1 MIDEKTTDLI
11 IERLTNRVDEA
22 NTLFLKE
29 MGALIKQIKQ
39 LTPSDAH
46 KLVQMLK
53 YGGNY
58 DKIVKQIS
66 KYTDLNVK
74 EIDKIFAEYAKK
86 DLNFNQKFYKYR
98 NIPFTPYE
106 RNKAIKM
113 QTEALSRMAQNEVY
127 NFSRANV
134 LGYTIADDQGNLIFK
149 GLRETYND
157 LLDTALMNVSQG
169 KETFDSSMSRIMQS
183 VGESG
188 LKTLDFESGR
198 SIRLDSAVRM
208 HLKGRLRELQNEN
221 QKIMGEQFDYDGWEI
236 SVHENPAPDHEDAQ
250 GRQFRI
256 EEYDKLQSDGV
267 ATDTT
272 GKEINMHLELKNG
285 ESALS
290 FRPISEYN
298 CYHVARSIVIGVS
311 KPRYTEEQLQQI
323 KDKNNKGFDF
333 DGKHYKTLYEGTQ
346 MQRRIETEIR
356 RQKDLQIFAKAGD
369 NQELIAKS
377 QAKITKL
384 LHKYQKL
391 NNVSGLQPKLD
402 RLKVVGYRK
411 VKI

>member
-39 LTPSDAH
+39 LTPTEAH

-66 KYTDLNVK
+66 KYTNLNVK

-86 DLNFNQKFYKYR
+86 GLNFNQKFYRYR

-106 RNKAIKM
+106 RNKAIKT
-113 QTEALSRMAQNEVY
+113 QTEALSRIVQNEVY

-134 LGYTIADDQGNLIFK
+134 LGYTITDDQGNLIFK

-236 SVHENPAPDHEDAQ
+236 SVHENPAPDHADAQ

-267 ATDTT
+267 AKDTT
-272 GKEINMHLELKNG
+272 GKEIDMHLELKNG

-311 KPRYTEEQLQQI
+311 KPRYSEEQLQQI
-323 KDKNNKGFDF
+323 KDRNNKGFDF